1 VSEDRLAY
9 FSVTCYLVFMLDKRT
24 NVLLNSTQYKV
35 LSSLSK
41 SEGVTLGELIRR
53 AIDMNYVN
61 KLRENR
67 GARALNEIDN
77 INKGKPKLSNET
89 ILSWIR
95 EGRK

>member
-1 VSEDRLAY
+1 
-9 FSVTCYLVFMLDKRT
+9 
-24 NVLLNSTQYKV
+24 
-35 LSSLSK
+35 
-41 SEGVTLGELIRR
+41 
-53 AIDMNYVN
+53 MNYVN

>member
-1 VSEDRLAY
+1 MSEDRLAY

-35 LSSLSK
+35 LTSLSK